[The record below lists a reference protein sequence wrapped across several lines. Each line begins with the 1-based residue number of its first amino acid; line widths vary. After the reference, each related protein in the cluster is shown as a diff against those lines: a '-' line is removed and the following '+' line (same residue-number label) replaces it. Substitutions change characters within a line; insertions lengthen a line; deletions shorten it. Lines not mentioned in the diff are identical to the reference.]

1 MKKLIV
7 LAGPTASG
15 KTELALQLAL
25 YYNCPIISAD
35 SRQIYKEFDIAVA
48 RPSAKELATAPH
60 YFIASHSIESP
71 LSAGAYEKE
80 AIALLEQIYLKHD
93 FAILCGGSGLFIKA
107 VLQGFSPAPPA
118 NQKLREELNI
128 AFDTFGI
135 VFLQNKLREIDPG
148 YFDKAEINNP
158 QRLIRA
164 IEMASNSELS
174 VTEIK
179 KPQQKKRS
187 FTPFLFCLDWPR
199 DILYERINKRVDKM
213 LTDGIEEEARRL
225 LPYKGNIAL
234 KTVGYTEFF
243 LYFEKEIN
251 KERCIE
257 LLKQN
262 TRRFAKRQV
271 TWFRHQGAFEFINPP
286 NAFAHITALIAK

>member
-7 LAGPTASG
+7 IAGPTASG
-15 KTELALQLAL
+15 KTDLALQLAL
-25 YYNCPIISAD
+25 FYNCPIVSAD

-48 RPSAKELATAPH
+48 RPSKQELALAPH
-60 YFIASHSIESP
+60 YFIASHSIQHP

-93 FAILCGGSGLFIKA
+93 FAILCGGSGLFVKA
-107 VLQGFSPAPPA
+107 LLQGLSPAPPA

-128 AFDTFGI
+128 AFDSFGI
-135 VFLQNKLREIDPG
+135 AFLQNKLREIDPS
-148 YFDKAEINNP
+148 YYDKAEINNP

-164 IEMASNSELS
+164 IEMASSSEMS
-174 VTEIK
+174 VIDIK
-179 KPQQKKRS
+179 QPQYKERS
-187 FTPFLFCLDWPR
+187 FTPYLFCLDWPR
-199 DILYERINKRVDKM
+199 EILYERINKRVDKM
-213 LTDGIEEEARRL
+213 LEDGIEEETQRL
-225 LPYKGNIAL
+225 LPYKGNAAL

-271 TWFRHQGAFEFINPP
+271 TWFRHQGAFEFINPS
-286 NAFAHITALIAK
+286 NAFAHITSVIAK